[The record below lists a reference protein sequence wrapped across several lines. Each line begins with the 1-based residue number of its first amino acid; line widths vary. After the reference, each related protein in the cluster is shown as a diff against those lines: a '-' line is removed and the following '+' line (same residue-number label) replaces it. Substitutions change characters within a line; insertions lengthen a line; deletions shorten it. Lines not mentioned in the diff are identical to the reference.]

1 MLNLTAIFG
10 RSLLSPCLVSLVRLV
25 LTATRSASRLTNLMM
40 RSYLHDELDNNID
53 TQHDNIGISTS
64 FVDTD
69 RSSIDVPIGAH
80 LVSPRKFY
88 LHHGIYLGGGN
99 VAHYSGFSSSFRPGP
114 VEVTNIGKFSNGRSV
129 WVFHECCEF
138 TNDEIASR
146 ARSRIGEC
154 EYKIFSNNC
163 EHFCNWC
170 IRGESRSTQ
179 VTDYLHRPLR
189 FLTFIAALESY
200 FIA

>member
-1 MLNLTAIFG
+1 MLNLTAVFG
-10 RSLLSPCLVSLVRLV
+10 RNLLSPKAVSLVRLV
-25 LTATRSASRLTNLMM
+25 LTATRSTRDLTNLMK
-40 RSYLHDELDNNID
+40 RSYLQGEPATNID
-53 TQHDNIGISTS
+53 TDHELFGTSTS
-64 FVDTD
+64 FVDID
-69 RSSIDVPIGAH
+69 GSSIDVPIGAH

-88 LHHGIYLGGGN
+88 LHHGIYLGNGN

-114 VEVTNIGKFSNGRSV
+114 VEVTNIRKFANGRPV
-129 WVFHECCEF
+129 WIFHEQGEF
-138 TNDEIASR
+138 TDNEIVNR

-170 IRGESRSTQ
+170 IRGENRSTQ
-179 VTDYLHRPLR
+179 VTEYFHCPFR
-189 FLTFIAALESY
+189 FLTFVAALDSC